1 MTNISNSM
9 PEEVVAGQP
18 QSDPHQNV
26 SYLYRIQTVDS
37 NNNTGFIWQVGIYI
51 IHTKLVCM

>member
-1 MTNISNSM
+1 MTSISNSM

-37 NNNTGFIWQVGIYI
+37 NNNTSYIWQVGILYI
-51 IHTKLVCM
+51 LG